1 MLSTVKNIEPF
12 NKFEE
17 LFADLYFEPEFPQI
31 LGSILEDDVIFKEGE
46 VEPCQKIRK
55 KYKPRR
61 QLHQYGIFETKL

>member
-1 MLSTVKNIEPF
+1 MLSTVKNVELL

-55 KYKPRR
+55 K
-61 QLHQYGIFETKL
+61 